1 MMIRCSIV
9 IFLLIPVCV
18 AAQETRR
25 RSAHM
30 VNDVMAY
37 GAVGDGVA
45 DDTAAIQ
52 EALNEQTVTCTEV
65 YIPAGRYKITA
76 PLTIQP
82 CPQAVIN
89 RGLVVAGVG
98 KGATIIESDTSGVG
112 FEMIRVRTPSTCAG
126 GTGSCDFRIGSS
138 GRGAGCV
145 CYANTDC
152 QSASCTG
159 GIAQRNITFRD
170 FALLMKKDN
179 MYGLDTG
186 NMSSIVLDNL
196 DISANSISYENTVGV
211 IGSDRNGGIAGYYNV
226 IQNSNIYQSEVCLRL
241 LPQSNSW
248 TVIGN
253 KFANNCGSG
262 IVTEVISARFIGNTF
277 QSTQVPVCGSPCT
290 ANTCCGGFFH
300 GATCTTGTNC
310 LESNIILFGNT
321 EQVDNNYFEDTV
333 NRHILIGCQT
343 YTGFTFCPNSGLN
356 ARIGWNFHSSSA
368 APIVHPLN
376 LGGTRTTVQGT
387 PAPSDAPA
395 TCDAAGTGRQY
406 FDISL
411 FEPCVCN
418 GTNWCQVDGGGCT
431 SSTSCG

>member
-1 MMIRCSIV
+1 MTRYSVVM
-9 IFLLIPVCV
+9 FLLIPVCV

-76 PLTIQP
+76 PLTVQV
-82 CPQAVIN
+82 CPVAIIN
-89 RGLVVAGVG
+89 RGIVVAGVG
-98 KGATIIESDTSGVG
+98 KGATIIESDTAGTG
-112 FEMIRVRTPSTCAG
+112 FEMIRSRTPSTCAG
-126 GTGSCDFRIGSS
+126 GTGSCDARIGSS

-159 GIAQRNITFRD
+159 GTTQRNIMFRD
-170 FALLMKKDN
+170 FALLMRKDN

-186 NMSSIVLDNL
+186 NMSSAILDNL
-196 DISANSISYENTVGV
+196 DISADSNGYQNTVGV
-211 IGSDRNGGIAGYYNV
+211 IGSDRNGGVSGYYNV
-226 IQNSNIYQSEVCLRL
+226 IQNSNIHDSEVCLRL

-248 TVIGN
+248 TITGN
-253 KFANNCGSG
+253 KFANTCGSG
-262 IVTEVISARFIGNTF
+262 VVSEVISARIIGNTF
-277 QSTQVPVCGSPCT
+277 QSTQVPTCGSPCT
-290 ANTCCGGFFH
+290 AGTCCGSFFH
-300 GATCTTGTNC
+300 GAACSVGSDC
-310 LESNIILFGNT
+310 REASIILFGNN
-321 EQVDNNYFEDTV
+321 EHVDANYFEDTG
-333 NRHILIGCQT
+333 NRHILLGCQT
-343 YTGFTFCPNSGLN
+343 ATGFGFCPNSVSN

-368 APIVHPLN
+368 QPIIHAWN
-376 LGGTRTTVQGT
+376 TGGTRTLVQGT

-395 TCDAAGTGRQY
+395 TCDVAGTGRQY